1 MQQHYIDRSEEDL
14 ERRLAA
20 RFDPTRKRGRLDAQM
35 SGEGMDSAEN
45 LARALQRSGMDR
57 GSRRR
62 RAAAIGCDEGRYQ
75 DWPFHARIM
84 KRARLRLKSRRG

>member
-1 MQQHYIDRSEEDL
+1 
-14 ERRLAA
+14 
-20 RFDPTRKRGRLDAQM
+20 FDPTRKRGRLDAQM

-62 RAAAIGCDEGRYQ
+62 RAAAIGRDE
-75 DWPFHARIM
+75 DWPYHARIM

>member
-1 MQQHYIDRSEEDL
+1 MRTITESTTRLEGTSGAAAAAIGVQQHYIDRSEEDL

-62 RAAAIGCDEGRYQ
+62 RAAAIG
-75 DWPFHARIM
+75 
-84 KRARLRLKSRRG
+84 